1 MKLNDDQQ
9 RDLNNLKSELD
20 HAQTI
25 EGWLLERHA
34 AGAFGTPELEEF
46 YDRELAKI
54 RERARTTD
62 DEITK
67 LRISK

>member
-9 RDLNNLKSELD
+9 RDLNDLKSELAY
-20 HAQTI
+20 AQTI
-25 EGWLLERHA
+25 EGWLTQRHG
-34 AGAFGTPELEEF
+34 AGAFDTPELQQF
-46 YDRELAKI
+46 YDRELATI
-54 RERARTTD
+54 QECARTAD